1 MQNFKYLT
9 IMEITI
15 NDKAVELPEGSTLQQ
30 ALELQG
36 ISSTGIATAVNNNVV
51 ARDSRS
57 TFVLSQGDKILIIK
71 AFYGG

>member
-1 MQNFKYLT
+1 MD
-9 IMEITI
+9 ITI

-57 TFVLSQGDKILIIK
+57 TFVLRQGDKILIIK

>member
-1 MQNFKYLT
+1 
-9 IMEITI
+9 MEITI

-57 TFVLSQGDKILIIK
+57 TFVLSPGDKILIIK

>member
-1 MQNFKYLT
+1 
-9 IMEITI
+9 MEITI

-57 TFVLSQGDKILIIK
+57 TFVLSHSDKILIIK

>member
-1 MQNFKYLT
+1 
-9 IMEITI
+9 MEITI

-51 ARDSRS
+51 ARDNRS

>member
-1 MQNFKYLT
+1 MRNFKYLT

-51 ARDSRS
+51 ARDNRS

>member
-57 TFVLSQGDKILIIK
+57 TFVLSHGDKILIIK

>member
-1 MQNFKYLT
+1 
-9 IMEITI
+9 MEITI